1 MTFRLRE
8 ANATLRL
15 FLTSFIA
22 VMSVGY
28 LIGLFFVEHTTSLT
42 SQGIQEQF
50 LGSANLETI
59 QEMKYAK
66 SANEMYVFL
75 HNHILSLSLVFFAL
89 GGIFYFSSL
98 VSDGVKKFL
107 IVEPFIAMV
116 TTFGGITLIRFVSPL
131 FSWLVLLSGA
141 SLFVCYCVMGYL
153 ILRELWF
160 PGQKQR

>member
-28 LIGLFFVEHTTSLT
+28 LIGLFFVEHTTSLS

-50 LGSANLETI
+50 LGSSNLETI
-59 QEMKYAK
+59 QEMQYAK

-131 FSWLVLLSGA
+131 FSWLVLVSGV

-160 PGQKQR
+160 PEQKQ

>member
-42 SQGIQEQF
+42 SHGIQEQF

-131 FSWLVLLSGA
+131 FSWLVLVSGV